1 MTNFNKIEPLGDNFY
16 NQTRKLLLNFIEE
29 KGLEGYLVTNPANI
43 FYFTGFFYVTNE
55 RPSGFYISKDNK
67 SKLFI
72 PLLEKEN
79 SENTVVDNI
88 LIYEEFPG
96 KINPYSFMAEN
107 INEKNIGTD
116 INNIKIIDQIKNNFQ
131 KLDYEADIKNFRY
144 QKLEE
149 EINLISEAAKYAD
162 LTLEFLKDHADHM
175 INNQTNEREL
185 VKFCTEEAKK
195 EMLNNLSAD
204 FDETPC
210 NVVATI
216 HSGPRGAF
224 PHGKSLSRIPKKNET
239 LICGVG
245 ACVGGLYAE
254 SGVTFIL
261 GEPNH
266 DQMNIINTMKEV
278 NDEVIS
284 NLKEGIECEDINQ
297 IATRI
302 YKDSGY
308 FEFVRHR
315 IGHGMGFEGHEAPWL
330 SPGDKT
336 VLKKNMI
343 FSNEPGIYRPN
354 IDGYRT
360 ISSMIVETNNG
371 RQITKFLD
379 KSIDNRIINLN

>member
-1 MTNFNKIEPLGDNFY
+1 MTNFNKIEPLSDNFY

-79 SENTVVDNI
+79 SENTVVDDI

-131 KLDYEADIKNFRY
+131 KLDYQADIKNFRY

-284 NLKEGIECEDINQ
+284 SLKEGIECEDINQ

-371 RQITKFLD
+371 RQISKFLD

>member
-1 MTNFNKIEPLGDNFY
+1 MTNFNKIEPLSDSFY
-16 NQTRKLLLNFIEE
+16 NQTRKLLLSFIEE

-330 SPGDKT
+330 SHGDKT

-371 RQITKFLD
+371 RQISKFLD

>member
-1 MTNFNKIEPLGDNFY
+1 MTNFNKIEPLSDNFY

-96 KINPYSFMAEN
+96 KINPYSFMAKN

-131 KLDYEADIKNFRY
+131 KLDYQADIKNFRY

-371 RQITKFLD
+371 RQISKFLD

>member
-1 MTNFNKIEPLGDNFY
+1 MTNFNKIEPLSDNFY

-336 VLKKNMI
+336 VLKKYD
-343 FSNEPGIYRPN
+343 F
-354 IDGYRT
+354 
-360 ISSMIVETNNG
+360 
-371 RQITKFLD
+371 F
-379 KSIDNRIINLN
+379 

>member
-1 MTNFNKIEPLGDNFY
+1 MTNFNKIEPLSDNFY

-29 KGLEGYLVTNPANI
+29 KGLEAYLVTNPANI

-96 KINPYSFMAEN
+96 KINPYSFMAGN

-131 KLDYEADIKNFRY
+131 KLDYQADIKNFRY

-216 HSGPRGAF
+216 HSGPRGDF
-224 PHGKSLSRIPKKNET
+224 PHGKSLSRIPKK
-239 LICGVG
+239 
-245 ACVGGLYAE
+245 
-254 SGVTFIL
+254 
-261 GEPNH
+261 
-266 DQMNIINTMKEV
+266 K
-278 NDEVIS
+278 
-284 NLKEGIECEDINQ
+284 
-297 IATRI
+297 
-302 YKDSGY
+302 
-308 FEFVRHR
+308 
-315 IGHGMGFEGHEAPWL
+315 
-330 SPGDKT
+330 
-336 VLKKNMI
+336 
-343 FSNEPGIYRPN
+343 
-354 IDGYRT
+354 
-360 ISSMIVETNNG
+360 
-371 RQITKFLD
+371 
-379 KSIDNRIINLN
+379 

>member
-1 MTNFNKIEPLGDNFY
+1 MTNFNKIKPLSDNFY

-131 KLDYEADIKNFRY
+131 KLDYQADIKNFRY

-162 LTLEFLKDHADHM
+162 LTLEFLKNHADHM

-371 RQITKFLD
+371 RQISKFLD

>member
-1 MTNFNKIEPLGDNFY
+1 MTNFNKIEPLSDNFY

-72 PLLEKEN
+72 PLLDKEN

-131 KLDYEADIKNFRY
+131 KLDYEADIRNFRY

-224 PHGKSLSRIPKKNET
+224 PHGKSLREYQKK
-239 LICGVG
+239 
-245 ACVGGLYAE
+245 
-254 SGVTFIL
+254 
-261 GEPNH
+261 
-266 DQMNIINTMKEV
+266 M
-278 NDEVIS
+278 
-284 NLKEGIECEDINQ
+284 
-297 IATRI
+297 
-302 YKDSGY
+302 
-308 FEFVRHR
+308 RH
-315 IGHGMGFEGHEAPWL
+315 
-330 SPGDKT
+330 
-336 VLKKNMI
+336 
-343 FSNEPGIYRPN
+343 
-354 IDGYRT
+354 
-360 ISSMIVETNNG
+360 
-371 RQITKFLD
+371 
-379 KSIDNRIINLN
+379 

>member
-1 MTNFNKIEPLGDNFY
+1 MTNFNKIEPLSDNFY

-96 KINPYSFMAEN
+96 KINPYSFMAGN

-131 KLDYEADIKNFRY
+131 KLDYQADIKNFRY

-360 ISSMIVETNNG
+360 ISSMIVDTNKG
-371 RQITKFLD
+371 RQISKFLD

>member
-1 MTNFNKIEPLGDNFY
+1 MTNFNKIEPLSDNFY

-131 KLDYEADIKNFRY
+131 KLDYEADIRNFRY

-284 NLKEGIECEDINQ
+284 NLKEGNECEDINQ

-371 RQITKFLD
+371 RQISKFLD

>member
-1 MTNFNKIEPLGDNFY
+1 MTNFNKIKPLSDNFY
-16 NQTRKLLLNFIEE
+16 NQTRKLLLSFIEE

-371 RQITKFLD
+371 RQISKFLD

>member
-1 MTNFNKIEPLGDNFY
+1 MNEFKKIKPLSNNFY
-16 NQTRKLLLNFIEE
+16 NQTRKMLLRLIEE
-29 KGLEGYLVTNPANI
+29 NDLDGFLITNPANI

-55 RPSGFYISKDNK
+55 RPSGFFLSKENK

-79 SENTVVDNI
+79 SENTIIDEI
-88 LIYEEFPG
+88 LIYEEYPG
-96 KINPYSFMAEN
+96 KINPYSFMAQN
-107 INEKNIGTD
+107 INEKKIGTD
-116 INNIKIIDQIKNNFQ
+116 INKIDIIELIKNRFEI
-131 KLDYEADIKNFRY
+131 LDYKVNINYFRY
-144 QKLEE
+144 QKLKE
-149 EINLISEAAKYAD
+149 EIDIITEAAKYAD
-162 LTLEFLKDHADHM
+162 LTLEYLKENGKEL
-175 INNQTNEREL
+175 INSETNEREL
-185 VKFCTEEAKK
+185 VKICTEEAKK
-195 EMLNNLSAD
+195 EMLKNLPAD

-224 PHGKSLSRIPKKNET
+224 PHGKSLSRVPKRNET

-261 GEPNH
+261 GEPSH
-266 DQMNIINTMKEV
+266 DQMDIIKTMKEV
-278 NDEVIS
+278 NDEVIK
-284 NLKEGIECEDINQ
+284 NLKEGTECENINE
-297 IATRI
+297 IATAI
-302 YKDSGY
+302 YKESGY

-336 VLKKNMI
+336 ILKKNMI

-360 ISSMIVETNNG
+360 ISSMIVDVNNG
-371 RQITKFLD
+371 KQISSFLD
-379 KSIDNRIINLN
+379 KSIDHRIINLN

>member
-1 MTNFNKIEPLGDNFY
+1 MTNFNKIEPLSDNFY

-96 KINPYSFMAEN
+96 KINPYSFMADN

-131 KLDYEADIKNFRY
+131 KLDYQADIKNFRY

-371 RQITKFLD
+371 RQISKFLD

>member
-55 RPSGFYISKDNK
+55 RPSGFYISKDSK

-371 RQITKFLD
+371 RQISKFLD

>member
-1 MTNFNKIEPLGDNFY
+1 MTNFNKIEPLSDNFY

-131 KLDYEADIKNFRY
+131 KLDYEADIRNFRY

-149 EINLISEAAKYAD
+149 EINLITEAAKYAD

-371 RQITKFLD
+371 RQISKFLD

>member
-1 MTNFNKIEPLGDNFY
+1 MTNFNKIKPLSDNFY
-16 NQTRKLLLNFIEE
+16 NQTRKLLLSFIEE

-96 KINPYSFMAEN
+96 KINPYSFMAGN

-175 INNQTNEREL
+175 INNQTSEREL

-266 DQMNIINTMKEV
+266 DQMDIINTMKEV

-284 NLKEGIECEDINQ
+284 NLKEGIECEYINQ

-371 RQITKFLD
+371 RQISKFLD

>member
-1 MTNFNKIEPLGDNFY
+1 MTNFNKIEPFSDNFY

-79 SENTVVDNI
+79 SENTVVDDI

-131 KLDYEADIKNFRY
+131 KLDYQADIKNFRY

-371 RQITKFLD
+371 RQISKFLD

>member
-1 MTNFNKIEPLGDNFY
+1 MNIENNISPLSEDFY
-16 NQTRKLLLNFIEE
+16 KSTRKKLLNLIHE
-29 KGLEGYLVTNPANI
+29 KNLDGFLVTNPANI

-55 RPSGFYISKDNK
+55 RPSGFYLSKNNK

-79 SENTVVDNI
+79 AENVNVDEIN
-88 LIYEEFPG
+88 IYEEFPG
-96 KINPYSFMAEN
+96 DIDPYSFMGNNLSEN
-107 INEKNIGTD
+107 NIGTD
-116 INNIKIIDQIKNNFQ
+116 IKNIDVLNLLKNKFNNLEHNTGLENFRFE
-131 KLDYEADIKNFRY
+131 KLD
-144 QKLEE
+144 E
-149 EINLISEAAKYAD
+149 EIKLISNASKYAD
-162 LTLEFLKDHADHM
+162 LAIEYLRENAKEL
-175 INNQTNEREL
+175 INQNVDERTL
-185 VKFCTEEAKK
+185 VKICTEFSKK
-195 EMLNNLSAD
+195 QMLKKLSSE

-245 ACVGGLYAE
+245 ACIGGLYAE

-261 GEPNH
+261 GEPNK
-266 DQMNIINTMKEV
+266 DQENIIKAMKKV
-278 NDEVIS
+278 NDVAVE
-284 NLKEGIECEDINQ
+284 NLKEGNMCEEVNK
-297 IATRI
+297 AASEVYREYNLTN
-302 YKDSGY
+302 Y
-308 FEFVRHR
+308 VRHR

-330 SPGDKT
+330 SPGDKSE
-336 VLKKNMI
+336 LRENMV

-360 ISSMIVETNNG
+360 ISSMIVG
-371 RQITKFLD
+371 KKRGKQIPNFLD

>member
-1 MTNFNKIEPLGDNFY
+1 MNNFNKIEPLSDNFY

-371 RQITKFLD
+371 RQISKFLD